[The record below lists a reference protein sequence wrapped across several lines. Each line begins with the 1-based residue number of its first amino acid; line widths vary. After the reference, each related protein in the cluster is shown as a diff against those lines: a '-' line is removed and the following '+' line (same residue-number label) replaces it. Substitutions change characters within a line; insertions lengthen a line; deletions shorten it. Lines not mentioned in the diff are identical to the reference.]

1 MIKVPQTREEVKR
14 YGPALLLFG
23 WLVTVLLGVAARCRP
38 LYRALLRWGIKVY
51 DAKAKR
57 QVQGADQ
64 NAIRLRFMLMFEQ
77 RATWDEISPILK
89 AYTDPSTLFN
99 QTQSLVGLYWLNA
112 RFDEMRQVIEYWK
125 SLPEEWVL
133 ENSNKARKAQQIR
146 RSIPDLPLEQR
157 GDAYWEAGKLG
168 SFYVNHYRSSRI
180 ASALMKLSKENRD
193 KKARKTVE
201 SARAPR
207 NPVHFARVEF
217 DEDFARNVGVN
228 NKTFDRIVRDAERI
242 PEASERADQ

>member
-133 ENSNKARKAQQIR
+133 ENSNKSSKSAANQAVNTGLATRTKGR
-146 RSIPDLPLEQR
+146 RI
-157 GDAYWEAGKLG
+157 LG
-168 SFYVNHYRSSRI
+168 SWKIRQFLGFV
-180 ASALMKLSKENRD
+180 A
-193 KKARKTVE
+193 
-201 SARAPR
+201 
-207 NPVHFARVEF
+207 
-217 DEDFARNVGVN
+217 
-228 NKTFDRIVRDAERI
+228 
-242 PEASERADQ
+242 